1 MSSLSDAFT
10 ADEIA
15 RASGVPREAIDELVD
30 SGDLRPARGTSFFA
44 AEDAIRAG
52 RQARE
57 IARRLADPRCQIDC
71 GLSTISGELPAA
83 LGRRRTLPT
92 FAASCAQATLVV
104 LMIWLASRPA
114 ETAAVVPKHQA
125 SRLVFLALPGEGGG
139 GGGGG
144 LKNPLP
150 PPRLERRAPRPAPS
164 VPAVSPEPVLL
175 TARHVE
181 VKTPVPPPL
190 PKPNPEPRAQEP
202 LAAHVLIAPVA
213 ASGREREREG
223 EIEAPDRNT
232 TSLGSGTGSGAG
244 SGQGAGNG
252 PGNGAGIGPGS
263 GGGTGGGPYRPG
275 SGITPPRLL
284 KEVKALY
291 TEEARRRGIIGDVVL
306 EIVVT
311 RDGSVGNVSV
321 LRGLGSGLEQRAIDA
336 VRQWR
341 FSPAQRKGEPVDV
354 IVEVAVEFSL
364 R

>member
-15 RASGVPREAIDELVD
+15 LASGVPREAVDELVA
-30 SGDLRPARGTSFFA
+30 SGELRAAPGTSFFT

-52 RQARE
+52 RQARGV
-57 IARRLADPRCQIDC
+57 ARQLADPRCQIDC
-71 GLSTISGELPAA
+71 GLATISGDPPAS

-92 FAASCAQATLVV
+92 MAASCVQATLVV

-114 ETAAVVPKHQA
+114 ETAAEPKRQSA
-125 SRLVFLALPGEGGG
+125 RLVFLALPGEGGG

-150 PPRLERRAPRPAPS
+150 PPRLERPAPRPAPS

-175 TARHVE
+175 TSRHVE
-181 VKTPVPPPL
+181 VKQPVPPPV
-190 PKPNPEPRAQEP
+190 PKPTPEPRAQEP

-223 EIEAPDRNT
+223 EIAAANRDT
-232 TSLGSGTGSGAG
+232 SSLGPGTGSGAG

-252 PGNGAGIGPGS
+252 PGSGAGIGPGA

-291 TEEARRRGIIGDVVL
+291 TEEARRRGITGDVLL

-311 RDGSVGNVSV
+311 RDGSVDTVSV
-321 LRGLGSGLEQRAIDA
+321 LRALGSGLEQRAIDA

-341 FSPAQRKGEPVDV
+341 FSPARRQGEPVDV
-354 IVEVAVEFSL
+354 IVQVAVEFSL